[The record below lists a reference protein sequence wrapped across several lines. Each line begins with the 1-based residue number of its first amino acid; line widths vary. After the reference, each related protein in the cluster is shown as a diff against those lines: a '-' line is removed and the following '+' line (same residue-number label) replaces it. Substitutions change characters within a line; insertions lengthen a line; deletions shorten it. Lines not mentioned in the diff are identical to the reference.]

1 MRPLWASSILRVSW
15 KSSTIGKCPRCEAG
29 RTVGTG
35 ALRFS
40 SRSTTGGG
48 VSTRAARHM
57 WGFGRFGRSL
67 RGGGN
72 GRVPCSNLDTGET
85 ETSPR
90 EERGRHGRERETPN
104 DAGGCSGQSI
114 PARRGNGAFS
124 TWLTGDCMEPTLAA
138 GMMGVW
144 VPRIPEVGEI
154 GLYRLP
160 PYSPRTQRLARIK
173 GFEAEGGRVC

>member
-104 DAGGCSGQSI
+104 DAGGVLRAVY
-114 PARRGNGAFS
+114 PRTTRRRGVLYVAHGRLHGADANG
-124 TWLTGDCMEPTLAA
+124 GDDGRLGSSHTRGWGDRALQVAA
-138 GMMGVW
+138 
-144 VPRIPEVGEI
+144 I
-154 GLYRLP
+154 
-160 PYSPRTQRLARIK
+160 
-173 GFEAEGGRVC
+173 